1 MLANVPGEIE
11 VVEREVR
18 RAEDSSR
25 PALEIRGN
33 AKPDRP
39 DGVAEHRVHGV
50 VERLEHGLLGGSR
63 TVLLVTQVDD
73 SLRSTTPERIF
84 VPPTSTPITRE
95 RPRPRATI
103 APRMAEGDKPYRRY
117 RGGRVKGRVP
127 LERRKQPAAQPGD
140 DRQTTRGRRRWGRW
154 IVLAAVGLLVL
165 TVVWGVLGYLSFS
178 SGVDEANE
186 RLRAAR
192 PASSQ
197 ISTARSSRNPRRSSS
212 SGPTEGKHPAG
223 ATRAAP
229 TRSCCCAPIPASIAC
244 HTCRSPAISASTS
257 RATAQGR

>member
-73 SLRSTTPERIF
+73 SLPIDDSGADLRPAHVDSDHEGA
-84 VPPTSTPITRE
+84 PTAAGYHS
-95 RPRPRATI
+95 A
-103 APRMAEGDKPYRRY
+103 RMAEGDKPYRRY

-186 RLRAAR
+186 RLPRRAAGQLADLDGSLFSK
-192 PASSQ
+192 PAT
-197 ISTARSSRNPRRSSS
+197 ILVIGTD
-212 SGPTEGKHPAG
+212 GGKHPAG